1 MANKTLLSILGFS
14 LLSCNIVNAEE
25 LTLKQKVEAIIEGI
39 KTDTSLLDS
48 VNFNYNGKAVI
59 LCIDKHKETNGFY
72 LKFPNHIENE
82 VHFVIR
88 DISGNGYGSVDL
100 IGIVKCVDINVMYR
114 QNLKIPN
121 QEQMEKANNLYSK
134 IVDVYYQHLIDSK
147 KLEEKKINNAL
158 KKLLDE

>member
-59 LCIDKHKETNGFY
+59 LCIDKHNR
-72 LKFPNHIENE
+72 E
-82 VHFVIR
+82 V
-88 DISGNGYGSVDL
+88 
-100 IGIVKCVDINVMYR
+100 
-114 QNLKIPN
+114 
-121 QEQMEKANNLYSK
+121 
-134 IVDVYYQHLIDSK
+134 
-147 KLEEKKINNAL
+147 
-158 KKLLDE
+158 